1 MYDCTNVFKKIPEK
15 DSYNTYKFLINDVEY
30 YVSECM
36 ADAPKLK
43 KIKEQGVIFVYHI
56 IIKNCSDRIKYQFKK
71 ELSEL
76 LRIYQYEYESDK
88 YLLRDE
94 ELLLKLNKNGFHN
107 YIEYNIES
115 TENMFLG
122 VMLITDE
129 YIEREGILKDF
140 M

>member
-1 MYDCTNVFKKIPEK
+1 MTIDE
-15 DSYNTYKFLINDVEY
+15 LI
-30 YVSECM
+30 
-36 ADAPKLK
+36 
-43 KIKEQGVIFVYHI
+43 
-56 IIKNCSDRIKYQFKK
+56 K